1 MNGKNIAKY
10 REDNGISQVEMAE
23 RLGIAPSTLSRWELN
38 KTAPKGED
46 YDHLREMIGE
56 EYLTDD
62 DLSETKKTI
71 QTICEVSD
79 RVDSILYQVTKIES
93 NQKQFEIEDNKSAS
107 KHRMIRTIAVVGTCI
122 FIIIVFLYTWFHI
135 LNHGIRDE
143 VIEGSDEMG
152 TPSYFEIDDGQ

>member
-46 YDHLREMIGE
+46 YDHLKEMIGE
-56 EYLTDD
+56 EYLTDE

-71 QTICEVSD
+71 QAISEVSD
-79 RVDSILYQVTKIES
+79 RVDSILYQVTKIEE
-93 NQKQFEIEDNKSAS
+93 NQRSIEIDNVEREHIK
-107 KHRMIRTIAVVGTCI
+107 IRTRVIILTCI
-122 FIIIVFLYTWFHI
+122 FIMALAFCTWYYWINNGFS
-135 LNHGIRDE
+135 GKT
-143 VIEGSDEMG
+143 VEGPAEMG

>member
-46 YDHLREMIGE
+46 FDRLKELIGE
-56 EYLTDD
+56 EYLTDE

-71 QTICEVSD
+71 QAISEVSD
-79 RVDSILYQVTKIES
+79 RVNSILYQVTKIEE
-93 NQKQFEIEDNKSAS
+93 NQRSIEIDNVERERIK
-107 KHRMIRTIAVVGTCI
+107 IRTRVIILTCI
-122 FIIIVFLYTWFHI
+122 FIMALAFCTWYYWINNGFS
-135 LNHGIRDE
+135 GKT
-143 VIEGSDEMG
+143 VEGPAEMG
-152 TPSYFEIDDGQ
+152 TPSYFEINDGQ

>member
-46 YDHLREMIGE
+46 YDRLKELVGE
-56 EYLTDD
+56 EYLTDE

-71 QTICEVSD
+71 QTISEVSD
-79 RVDSILYQVTKIES
+79 RVDSILYQVTKIEK
-93 NQKQFEIEDNKSAS
+93 NQRSIEIDNVEREHIK
-107 KHRMIRTIAVVGTCI
+107 IRTRVIILTCI
-122 FIIIVFLYTWFHI
+122 FIMALAFCTWYYWINNGFS
-135 LNHGIRDE
+135 GKT
-143 VIEGSDEMG
+143 VEGPAEMG

>member
-46 YDHLREMIGE
+46 YDRLKELVGE
-56 EYLTDD
+56 EYLTDE

-71 QTICEVSD
+71 QAISEVSD
-79 RVDSILYQVTKIES
+79 RVDSILYQVTKIEE
-93 NQKQFEIEDNKSAS
+93 NQRSIEIDNVEREHIK
-107 KHRMIRTIAVVGTCI
+107 IRTRVIILTCI
-122 FIIIVFLYTWFHI
+122 FIMALAFCTWYYWINNGFS
-135 LNHGIRDE
+135 GKT
-143 VIEGSDEMG
+143 VEGPAEMG

>member
-46 YDHLREMIGE
+46 YDRLKEMIGE
-56 EYLTDD
+56 EYLTDE

-71 QTICEVSD
+71 QTISEVSD
-79 RVDSILYQVTKIES
+79 RVDSILYQVTKIEK
-93 NQKQFEIEDNKSAS
+93 NQRSIEIDNVEREHIK
-107 KHRMIRTIAVVGTCI
+107 IRTRVIILTCI
-122 FIIIVFLYTWFHI
+122 FIMALAFCTWYYWINNGFS
-135 LNHGIRDE
+135 GKT
-143 VIEGSDEMG
+143 VEGPAEMG